1 MKAAQDV
8 GRLHVMPW
16 LESEK
21 GHAEEAYRRIAKR
34 FADLANDF
42 LSRVCGFGIELA
54 YLPKE
59 VNAEQGFRTRSAF
72 RFYEFIEVAMPASPV
87 RYVAD
92 LVLGSIR
99 AHVPLDADARE
110 FLDLLLQTNSER
122 VRNDLEQRVTESR
135 RHLEAEIRSML
146 RELNGVAERALTR
159 ARSAHATGSIAVKSS
174 LKRLA
179 DAETELAPLTGA
191 HASWSVLE
199 RARHLREGC

>member
-1 MKAAQDV
+1 
-8 GRLHVMPW
+8 
-16 LESEK
+16 
-21 GHAEEAYRRIAKR
+21 
-34 FADLANDF
+34 
-42 LSRVCGFGIELA
+42 
-54 YLPKE
+54 
-59 VNAEQGFRTRSAF
+59 
-72 RFYEFIEVAMPASPV
+72 MPASPV

-110 FLDLLLQTNSER
+110 FLDRLLQTNSER

>member
-42 LSRVCGFGIELA
+42 LSRVCSFGIELA

-59 VNAEQGFRTRSAF
+59 VNAEQDFRTRSAF

-99 AHVPLDADARE
+99 AHAALDADARE

-191 HASWSVLE
+191 HAALME
-199 RARHLREGC
+199 RS

>member
-146 RELNGVAERALTR
+146 RELNGVAERTLTR
-159 ARSAHATGSIAVKSS
+159 ARSAHATGSIAVESS

-179 DAETELAPLTGA
+179 DVETELAPLTGA
-191 HASWSVLE
+191 HAALME
-199 RARHLREGC
+199 RS